1 MDAPCNL
8 QESIHV
14 LVTKYLFVS
23 SFWGTHQRGHILFYF
38 LHAAQTAAIREK
50 STPGR
55 RLGPAAAIRPAAA
68 FSIDPKTP
76 YSSAAALSRRREIT

>member
-1 MDAPCNL
+1 MDW
-8 QESIHV
+8 V
-14 LVTKYLFVS
+14 KGYKD
-23 SFWGTHQRGHILFYF
+23 GTFKPKNSVHISGHILFYF